1 MKSIN
6 IFPSLIEHWK
16 HWKTCQAPHSV
27 FLAVFIVSII
37 LIFRFL
43 TKPGSNYIF
52 SILSKELE
60 FPLFVFDEYQ
70 VGDSTVPY
78 WMLDDITMR
87 LRLIVGFLTNL
98 GIGLITAA
106 GFFGILIKRLNF
118 KVAVIILII
127 SALLGWSR
135 TNDSWNKGSLKNFFM
150 ESIIVEAEKQG
161 RVYPGILGQSE
172 CAIRTVSVSSSD
184 EKNKVSNKFLS
195 DFKGRATGCTLLVSP
210 SSSAQN
216 EWKIVGY
223 DEDGQEISLVF
234 DLIDRHKKPITES
247 NIIELARAELARKN
261 IIYSTT
267 HRLTKPYRINLFI
280 NFSVITLMVF
290 TFILLCFRSDKWY
303 EPSALLQRKRMI
315 FSAITMGIM
324 LLSVSAFKNESF
336 FSWPASLLAEDQ
348 QKIALEIVNS
358 YVSFIGSYHT
368 IILLSLTIPVLI
380 ALELDIQRAA
390 IIQNA
395 DDGDCSQ
402 YLTIKAINKWR
413 DEHGLSLP
421 AKSVIISG
429 LGSLAPML
437 VSPFSHFMS
446 TVVTKIG

>member
-6 IFPSLIEHWK
+6 IFPALIEHWNR
-16 HWKTCQAPHSV
+16 WKACQAPHSV

-52 SILSKELE
+52 SILSRELE
-60 FPLFVFDEYQ
+60 YPLFVFDEYK
-70 VGDSTVPY
+70 VGDNGTVPY
-78 WMLDDITMR
+78 WMLDDITTR

-98 GIGLITAA
+98 GVGLIAAA

-118 KVAVIILII
+118 RVAVIIFII

-135 TNDSWNKGSLKNFFM
+135 TNDSWNKGDLKIFFM

-161 RVYPGILGQSE
+161 RVYPGILGQSK
-172 CAIRTVSVSSSD
+172 CVIRSVFGSGLN
-184 EKNKVSNKFLS
+184 EQKKMLNKFLS
-195 DFKGRATGCTLLVSP
+195 DSKGRTAGCTVLVAPLSGV
-210 SSSAQN
+210 QD

-223 DEDGQEISLVF
+223 DEEGQKISLVF
-234 DLIDRHKKPITES
+234 GLLEQHKKPVSES
-247 NIIELARAELARKN
+247 NIIELAKAELARKN

-267 HRLTKPYRINLFI
+267 DRLTKPYRINLYV

-290 TFILLCFRSDKWY
+290 TFVLLCFRSEKWY
-303 EPSALLQRKRMI
+303 KPSVLLQRKRMV
-315 FSAITMGIM
+315 FAAIAMGIT

-348 QKIALEIVNS
+348 QKIALEIANS
-358 YVSFIGSYHT
+358 YVSLIGSYHT
-368 IILLSLTIPVLI
+368 IVLLSLTIPVLI

-390 IIQNA
+390 IIHNA
-395 DDGDCSQ
+395 DDENCSQ
-402 YLTIKAINKWR
+402 YLTINNWR
-413 DEHGLSLP
+413 DERGLSLP
-421 AKSVIISG
+421 AKSVIISA

-437 VSPFSHFMS
+437 IPPFSNFMT
-446 TVVTKIG
+446 TVLTKIG